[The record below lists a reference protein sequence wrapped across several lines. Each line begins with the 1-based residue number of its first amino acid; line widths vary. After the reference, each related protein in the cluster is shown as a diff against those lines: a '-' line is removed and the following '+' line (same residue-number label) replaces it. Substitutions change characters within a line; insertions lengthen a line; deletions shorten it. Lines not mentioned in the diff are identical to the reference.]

1 MTIPAARFEG
11 AAARCGLAR
20 LCLAVDRSDNEPR
33 CIESSISAET
43 LRPEAPLKELLYPE
57 ELVVA
62 VDDIDMLFEAAVAT
76 KVRMTGWVSI
86 TQKVPQSHVRDLH
99 APHLT
104 VSLYLRSSIS
114 SVRGTVE
121 GPSREPCQDL
131 DNLICLKDGRE

>member
-1 MTIPAARFEG
+1 MFSTVVVTIPAARFEG
-11 AAARCGLAR
+11 AAAGCGLAR

-76 KVRMTGWVSI
+76 KVRNDKLGQYVSH
-86 TQKVPQSHVRDLH
+86 KKMPQSKFTSV
-99 APHLT
+99 
-104 VSLYLRSSIS
+104 IS
-114 SVRGTVE
+114 TRHT
-121 GPSREPCQDL
+121 
-131 DNLICLKDGRE
+131 